1 MLILRVA
8 VTKSAE
14 KHISKHAVEKREIL
28 QLLNHPRFLKKTK
41 ERYVLY
47 GKTDAG
53 RYLTLILKR
62 RGEVYFLV
70 TARESTDD
78 EKSLY
83 QKKTK

>member
-1 MLILRVA
+1 MKFKVV
-8 VTKSAE
+8 VTRSAE
-14 KHISKHAVEKREIL
+14 KHISKHYIERREIL
-28 QLLNHPRFLKKTK
+28 QTLNHPHFLKKTT

-70 TARESTDD
+70 TARESTD
-78 EKSLY
+78 EGKSLY
-83 QKKTK
+83 RKKIR